1 MQEAQ
6 KKMNKKKSV
15 RKIHL
20 KTYAMLRVLS
30 LESPCQVM
38 GRQHAALSYIG
49 GCLFTGWQGPS
60 G

>member
-49 GCLFTGWQGPS
+49 GCLFTG
-60 G
+60 